1 MLVKALTS
9 FAGKVSMYAGEIREI
24 ADKEVAEDLIRVGY
38 AIKYETDEKGEK
50 PSKEEITPK
59 PVETPVEVPEV
70 PENPVEATEEEAA
83 KALDT
88 PAEEP
93 KEEKKTSKK
102 TK

>member
-24 ADKEVAEDLIRVGY
+24 ADKEVAEDIILAGY
-38 AIKYETDEKGEK
+38 AIKFDTDEKGEK

-59 PVETPVEVPEV
+59 PVETPVEVPEL
-70 PENPVEATEEEAA
+70 PENPVEATEVEAK
-83 KALDT
+83 KAT
-88 PAEEP
+88 

-102 TK
+102 SK